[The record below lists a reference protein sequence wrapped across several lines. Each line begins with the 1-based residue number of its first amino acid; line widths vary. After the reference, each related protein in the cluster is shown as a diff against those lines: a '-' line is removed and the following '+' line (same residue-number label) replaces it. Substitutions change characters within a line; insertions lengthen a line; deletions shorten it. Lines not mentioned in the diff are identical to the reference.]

1 MALETNTVVDK
12 DNTKNGCI
20 NIANGEQ
27 YPEDPQ
33 DYGECIFHSYDDRMD
48 MMYRFQPWCTTSGYV
63 QCCNAQGSET
73 STACDATGPP
83 GAPLPPTK
91 A

>member
-1 MALETNTVVDK
+1 MVHDFRGEFSKTQLPSPALGPELTFVDL
-12 DNTKNGCI
+12 
-20 NIANGEQ
+20 Q
-27 YPEDPQ
+27 
-33 DYGECIFHSYDDRMD
+33 
-48 MMYRFQPWCTTSGYV
+48 YV